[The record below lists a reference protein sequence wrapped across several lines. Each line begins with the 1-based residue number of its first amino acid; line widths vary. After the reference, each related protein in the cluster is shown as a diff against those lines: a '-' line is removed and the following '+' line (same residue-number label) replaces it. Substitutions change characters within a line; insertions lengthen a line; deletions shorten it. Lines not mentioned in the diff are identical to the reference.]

1 MELHLQRSRLS
12 GSEFNISRKKWF
24 TGLKKGITRDTQRLR
39 QITANQEA
47 GFYSGP
53 TFVEND
59 YPVANPLL
67 KDEIQVFT
75 LC

>member
-1 MELHLQRSRLS
+1 MELHLPGSRLS

-47 GFYSGP
+47 GYYSGP

-59 YPVANPLL
+59 SQVGNPLL
-67 KDEIQVFT
+67 KDDLQKLT